1 MQRHKR
7 NVMMTGVMFLS
18 LVGVLAF
25 LFAGPR
31 SAAACGGGTCGWS
44 GQSGGADFAPQ
55 RQTDGTNLAAKSAL
69 TQEQVREIVTNHIHK
84 LNPSLKVG
92 KINDSGSF
100 YEAEVLSKDDEVI
113 QVLGVDKYSGRLMTI
128 N

>member
-7 NVMMTGVMFLS
+7 KVMTA
-18 LVGVLAF
+18 GVLALVLAGALIF
-25 LFAGPR
+25 LFIGPP
-31 SAAACGGGTCGWS
+31 SAAACGAGACGWT
-44 GQSGGADFAPQ
+44 GQSGGADFVPQ
-55 RQTDGTNLAAKSAL
+55 RQTGGTGLAAKSAL
-69 TQEQVREIVTNHIHK
+69 TREQAREIVTNHIHK

-92 KINDSGSF
+92 KINDSGGF
-100 YEAEVLSKDDEVI
+100 YEADVLSRDDEVI